1 MTNSILNPKFALN
14 ILIHV
19 AILFT
24 ILSVFFSKVISNLAS
39 NAINKELEHIIK
51 DSFKPAKLY
60 KDKLLKKFN
69 ELKDNISDNDTQLN
83 NIKFLLAKVTGE
95 NNLPSFPIELF
106 KNLGDKSD
114 TSFDYYLKLFSNE
127 DRTRLRVNNELFDK
141 IKIANILIIG
151 FVVIISTLFIYNN
164 IVSFEEFKH
173 ILLDNVVTFTFVGI
187 VEVLFF
193 LNIALKFIP
202 APPSLIFTSF
212 IESMKD
218 QFKLI

>member
-69 ELKDNISDNDTQLN
+69 ELKDNVSDNDTQLN

-95 NNLPSFPIELF
+95 NNLPSFPIDLV
-106 KNLGDKSD
+106 KNTGDKSL
-114 TSFDYYLKLFSNE
+114 DYYLKLFSNE

-141 IKIANILIIG
+141 IKISNIIIVG
-151 FVVIISTLFIYNN
+151 FVIIVSTLFIYNN
-164 IVSFEEFKH
+164 IISFEEFKH

-218 QFKLI
+218 QFSLI

>member
-1 MTNSILNPKFALN
+1 MTNSILDPKFALD
-14 ILIHV
+14 ILIRV

-69 ELKDNISDNDTQLN
+69 ELKDNVSDNDTQLN

-95 NNLPSFPIELF
+95 NNLPSFPIDLV
-106 KNLGDKSD
+106 KNTGDKSL
-114 TSFDYYLKLFSNE
+114 DYYLKLFSNE

-141 IKIANILIIG
+141 IKISNIIIVG
-151 FVVIISTLFIYNN
+151 FVIIVSTLFIYNN

-218 QFKLI
+218 QFSLI

>member
-69 ELKDNISDNDTQLN
+69 ELKDNVSDNDTQLN
-83 NIKFLLAKVTGE
+83 NIKFLLTKVTGE
-95 NNLPSFPIELF
+95 NNLPSFPIDLV
-106 KNLGDKSD
+106 KNTGDKSL
-114 TSFDYYLKLFSNE
+114 DYYLKLFSNE

-141 IKIANILIIG
+141 IKISNIIIVG
-151 FVVIISTLFIYNN
+151 FVIIVSTLFIYNN
-164 IVSFEEFKH
+164 IISFEEFKH

-218 QFKLI
+218 QFSLI

>member
-69 ELKDNISDNDTQLN
+69 ELKDNVSDNDTQLN

-95 NNLPSFPIELF
+95 NNLPSFPIDLV
-106 KNLGDKSD
+106 KNTGDKSL
-114 TSFDYYLKLFSNE
+114 DYYLKLFSNE

-141 IKIANILIIG
+141 IKISNIIIVG
-151 FVVIISTLFIYNN
+151 FVIIVSTLFIYNN

-218 QFKLI
+218 QFSLI

>member
-24 ILSVFFSKVISNLAS
+24 ILSVFFSKVISNLAA
-39 NAINKELEHIIK
+39 NAINKELEHVIK

-60 KDKLLKKFN
+60 KDKLLQKFN
-69 ELKDNISDNDTQLN
+69 DLKDNVSENDTQLN
-83 NIKFLLAKVTGE
+83 NIKFLLAKINGD
-95 NNLPSFPIELF
+95 NNLPSFPIELV
-106 KNLGDKSD
+106 KNMGED
-114 TSFDYYLKLFSNE
+114 SFNYYLKLFSNE
-127 DRTRLRVNNELFDK
+127 DRTRLRVNTELFDK
-141 IKIANILIIG
+141 IKIVNILIIG
-151 FVVIISTLFIYNN
+151 FVVIISSLFIYNN
-164 IVSFEEFKH
+164 IVSFDEFKH
-173 ILLDNVVTFTFVGI
+173 ILLDNVVTFIFVGVI
-187 VEVLFF
+187 EVLFF